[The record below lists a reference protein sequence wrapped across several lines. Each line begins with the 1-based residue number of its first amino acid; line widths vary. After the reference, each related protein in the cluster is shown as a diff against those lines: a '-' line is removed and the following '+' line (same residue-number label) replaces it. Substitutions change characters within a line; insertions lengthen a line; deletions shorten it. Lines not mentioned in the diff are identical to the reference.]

1 MLLTTVWAIFFISSS
16 LAIEEPIRAQNLKPR
31 HFNPHPFQNNP
42 NRRSDRVGPVVFNEN
57 QSLQR
62 PAPVQDVPYLRV
74 VKKYKKKKVGRF
86 DVEDEK
92 INPQLQQALAKHGA
106 KVLKLPPEKLA
117 RDHIPFVREIEK
129 HHPNYAFSYK
139 VLDHSSGDD
148 FSHSQVQD
156 SRTTNGEYR
165 VKLPD
170 GRLQIVSYTADQN
183 GYKADV
189 KYMESEDIN
198 NNVYHPQNMIFISLT
213 GRQKITESEV
223 VELLNK
229 AFMKV
234 AIMEKTVSGFSSSGI
249 CPLDPDKFNKDDFAA
264 YQSSKGNYSKITI
277 GNPYKHAIEYKIGG
291 SSGKKTIKGR
301 EPQEKGGT
309 ESHKKLPL
317 PLNVQIFT
325 TNARDYHNPGS
336 YVPIVASTPH
346 TYHAKDISHYRQNPI
361 LPEIINNGDQG
372 IVLPLSTPSSFV
384 LTDQHGQVIDN
395 IKLVTSTA
403 VPYVVS
409 STPMPHFVTI
419 HSTASP
425 SRSYH

>member
-1 MLLTTVWAIFFISSS
+1 MLLTTIWICFFISSS

-62 PAPVQDVPYLRV
+62 PPPVQDVPYLKV

-86 DVEDEK
+86 DVEEEK

-198 NNVYHPQNMIFISLT
+198 NNVYHPPPVYHQIQRIPIRERAPVKATRKHYYNDVRAINHHHELT
-213 GRQKITESEV
+213 K
-223 VELLNK
+223 
-229 AFMKV
+229 
-234 AIMEKTVSGFSSSGI
+234 FSSIVPTAVPVPDSYDRYEGDYGNILVTPSPGYSNGI
-249 CPLDPDKFNKDDFAA
+249 AA
-264 YQSSKGNYSKITI
+264 NAQ
-277 GNPYKHAIEYKIGG
+277 
-291 SSGKKTIKGR
+291 
-301 EPQEKGGT
+301 
-309 ESHKKLPL
+309 LPL

-425 SRSYH
+425 SRSY

>member
-1 MLLTTVWAIFFISSS
+1 MLLTTIWICFFISSS

-31 HFNPHPFQNNP
+31 HFNPHPFQNSP
-42 NRRSDRVGPVVFNEN
+42 NRRSDRVGPVVFNED

-62 PAPVQDVPYLRV
+62 PPPVQDIPYLKV

-86 DVEDEK
+86 DVE
-92 INPQLQQALAKHGA
+92 
-106 KVLKLPPEKLA
+106 
-117 RDHIPFVREIEK
+117 EK

-189 KYMESEDIN
+189 KYMESEDIEKKIYHPSP
-198 NNVYHPQNMIFISLT
+198 VYHQIQRLPIREHPAVKANRKHYYHDVQANNHH
-213 GRQKITESEV
+213 R
-223 VELLNK
+223 ELAK
-229 AFMKV
+229 
-234 AIMEKTVSGFSSSGI
+234 FSSIVPTVVPVPVNYNQYDGDYGNIVVTPSPGYS
-249 CPLDPDKFNKDDFAA
+249 NGVAA
-264 YQSSKGNYSKITI
+264 NAQ
-277 GNPYKHAIEYKIGG
+277 
-291 SSGKKTIKGR
+291 
-301 EPQEKGGT
+301 
-309 ESHKKLPL
+309 LPL

-346 TYHAKDISHYRQNPI
+346 TYHSKDISHYRQHPI
-361 LPEIINNGDQG
+361 SPQIINNGDQG
-372 IVLPLSTPSSFV
+372 IVVPLSTPSSFV

-409 STPMPHFVTI
+409 STPMPHFVRI

-425 SRSYH
+425 SRRYN